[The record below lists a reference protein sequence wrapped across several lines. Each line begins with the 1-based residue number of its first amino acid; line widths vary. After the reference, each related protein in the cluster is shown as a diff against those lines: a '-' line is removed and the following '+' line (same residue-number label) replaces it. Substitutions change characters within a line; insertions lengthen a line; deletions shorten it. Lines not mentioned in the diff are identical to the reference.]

1 MESKSSTMSR
11 LNSSDFLAMRVDL
24 LGIKKRQ
31 KIGLYWMKK
40 LPSLA
45 SSWIKQNNLK
55 KDYCK
60 GCLCR

>member
-1 MESKSSTMSR
+1 MSR